1 MPPRRKQVTYSQR
14 PNHAAR
20 IAHARGE
27 REFRTYDTS
36 YIRPKHSR
44 VPIVIA
50 AVLAVLVIGGLIWG
64 SLTLMKGCSEQPS
77 LLAQG
82 QTVQIEVAE
91 GSGAQAIGRQL
102 EQAGLIGSSSEF
114 VSRVNELGVDS
125 QLKPGVYEFTGGMS
139 IDEVI
144 RSLQAG
150 PLASGIS
157 LTIPE
162 GSTLAQ
168 TAQLVNEV
176 TEGRVTADAFTAA
189 AADASVYVA
198 DFPFLADAGQASLE
212 GFLFPKTYPIADD
225 ATADAII
232 RLMLGQYQT
241 ETAGLDYSYAASQG
255 LSSYDVLK
263 LASIVEKESNAEH
276 RATVASVFYNRLALG
291 MRLQSDATTAYE
303 VGRDPSAEDIATA
316 GPYNTYTNDGLPP
329 TPINSPGIECLKAV
343 CAPGQTNYY
352 YFYFETDDSGTLQ
365 YSFSETYEEHRATYE

>member
-36 YIRPKHSR
+36 YIRPKHSK

-50 AVLAVLVIGGLIWG
+50 AVLVVLVIGGLIWG
-64 SLTLMKGCSEQPS
+64 SVTLIKGCSQPS

-82 QTVQIEVAE
+82 ETVQIEVAE

-102 EQAGLIGSSSEF
+102 QQAGLIGSSSEF
-114 VSRVNELGVDS
+114 VARVNELDVNS
-125 QLKPGVYEFTGGMS
+125 QLKSGIYEFTGGMS
-139 IDEVI
+139 IDEII
-144 RSLQAG
+144 RALQAG
-150 PLASGIS
+150 PTENGVS

-168 TAQLVNEV
+168 TAQLVSEA
-176 TEGRVTADAFTAA
+176 TEGRVTVDDFTAA
-189 AADASVYVA
+189 AADASVYAA

-212 GFLFPKTYPIADD
+212 GFLFPKTYPVADD
-225 ATADAII
+225 TTADTLI
-232 RLMLGQYQT
+232 RLMLEQYQT
-241 ETAGLDYSYAASQG
+241 ETAELDYSYAASQG

-263 LASIVEKESNAEH
+263 LASIVEKESDAEH
-276 RATVASVFYNRLALG
+276 RATVASVFYNRLASG

-303 VGRDPSAEDIATA
+303 VGHDPTAEDIATA

-343 CAPGQTNYY
+343 CAPEQTNYY
-352 YFYFETDDSGTLQ
+352 YFYFESDDSGTLQ
-365 YSFSETYEEHRATYE
+365 YYFSETYEEHRATYE